1 MARKTKA
8 ELALEAAN
16 ARAMQEAE
24 DEATYQ
30 PRLMTALAQATKQN
44 FELTVEDNLFVVRDR
59 DSNTRDNRAPYT
71 FAVSPTYTREAWEL
85 DSLARYL
92 TEKEYARVESE
103 RKYQVKQAAL
113 AKLTAEERELLN
125 L

>member
-8 ELALEAAN
+8 EMAQMVLEAEN

-24 DEATYQ
+24 AEATYL

-59 DSNTRDNRAPYT
+59 DSNTRDT
-71 FAVSPTYTREAWEL
+71 FAMSPTYTREAWEL
-85 DSLARYL
+85 DSLESYL
-92 TEKEYARVESE
+92 TEKEKARLVSE
-103 RKYQVKQAAL
+103 ARYL
-113 AKLTAEERELLN
+113 AKLSALNKLSAYERELLN

>member
-16 ARAMQEAE
+16 ARYMQEAE
-24 DEATYQ
+24 AEATYL

-59 DSNTRDNRAPYT
+59 DSNTRDT
-71 FAVSPTYTREAWEL
+71 FAMSPTYTREAWEL
-85 DSLARYL
+85 DSLESYL
-92 TEKEYARVESE
+92 TEKEKARLVSE
-103 RKYQVKQAAL
+103 ARYL
-113 AKLTAEERELLN
+113 AKLSALNKLSAYERELLD

>member
-8 ELALEAAN
+8 EMALEAEN
-16 ARAMQEAE
+16 ARYMQEAE
-24 DEATYQ
+24 AEATYL

-59 DSNTRDNRAPYT
+59 DSNTRDT
-71 FAVSPTYTREAWEL
+71 FAMSPTYTREAWEL
-85 DSLARYL
+85 DSLESYLAEKENARLVSEARYL
-92 TEKEYARVESE
+92 A
-103 RKYQVKQAAL
+103 KQAAL
-113 AKLTAEERELLN
+113 NKLSAYERELLD

>member
-8 ELALEAAN
+8 ELALLVAN
-16 ARAMQEAE
+16 AQAMQEAE

-59 DSNTRDNRAPYT
+59 DSNTRDT
-71 FAVSPTYTREAWEL
+71 FAMSPTYTREAWEL
-85 DSLARYL
+85 DSLESYL
-92 TEKEYARVESE
+92 TEKEKARLVSE
-103 RKYQVKQAAL
+103 ARYL
-113 AKLTAEERELLN
+113 AKLSALNKLSAYERELLN
-125 L
+125 LE